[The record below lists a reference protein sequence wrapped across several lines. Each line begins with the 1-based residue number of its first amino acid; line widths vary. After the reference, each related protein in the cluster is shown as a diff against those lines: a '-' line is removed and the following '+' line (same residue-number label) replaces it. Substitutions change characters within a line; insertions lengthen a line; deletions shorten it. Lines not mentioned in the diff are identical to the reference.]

1 MPLDILIALVV
12 LGIAGIVALV
22 HFTGGSA
29 PHGFADGGEVHDAWL
44 EDWPQDPPRGVD
56 LSSDGRAAIV
66 ELAKGETGLIW
77 VFGADTVSVRMAPGD
92 IRDIRLHPGG
102 LAIRLNRFEMPALT
116 VALDQAALARW
127 TVRLAPFA
135 EVRPDALAPEGA

>member
-29 PHGFADGGEVHDAWL
+29 RRSFADGGEVHDAWL

-77 VFGADTVSVRMAPGD
+77 VFGADTVSIRLAAGD
-92 IRDIRLHPGG
+92 IHDIRLHPGG
-102 LAIRLNRFEMPALT
+102 LSIRLNRFETPSLT
-116 VALDQAALARW
+116 VTLDAASVALW
-127 TVRLAPFA
+127 TVRLARFA
-135 EVRPDALAPEGA
+135 EVRPDTLAPEGA